1 MDPTEVGG
9 APLLG
14 LDGVAI
20 VGHGRSNARAVRS
33 AINVA
38 RIAAQQKM
46 VDAIRAELAAQLS
59 EAELAGVTDE

>member
-1 MDPTEVGG
+1 
-9 APLLG
+9 
-14 LDGVAI
+14 
-20 VGHGRSNARAVRS
+20 
-33 AINVA
+33 VA